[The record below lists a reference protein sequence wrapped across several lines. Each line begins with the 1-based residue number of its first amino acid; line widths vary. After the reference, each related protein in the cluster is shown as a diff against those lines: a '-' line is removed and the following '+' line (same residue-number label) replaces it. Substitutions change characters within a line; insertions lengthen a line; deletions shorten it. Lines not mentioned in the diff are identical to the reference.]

1 MILGPTLNACAAATQ
16 ARPVHSPAHDT
27 PLLQVLT
34 YASLAPSSHNT
45 QPWRVRLLGQ
55 DTADLLIDESRLLTE
70 VDPGGR
76 QAVLSHGAFLE
87 AARQAASSLGH
98 HCHVDLLPSGAPDSP
113 LARIR
118 LDPSDASPKD
128 DALTL
133 LRLRQTNKRAFE
145 DRPIA
150 PGDLRHVLEQVGEP
164 GVAVRAIVEPR
175 QRTALAALCRD
186 AMQIEV
192 RSPARNRE
200 LSRWFRLG
208 SAERGQAEDGFGLG
222 QSGVTGFKRWV
233 AETFAISR
241 DDIAAPD
248 SGFSK
253 TAVEMTYDQ
262 ATSAQAFVVLATR
275 GNDRRSQLR
284 AGAAYLRLHL
294 AATRLG
300 IQVHPLSQAT
310 QEYADMTALRHRLQ
324 VMAASPT
331 ETVQMLLRLGY
342 AAPVEYTP
350 RRRVAS
356 LMLNG

>member
-1 MILGPTLNACAAATQ
+1 MILGPTMNACAIATQ
-16 ARPVHSPAHDT
+16 ARPVHAPAHDA

-45 QPWRVRLLGQ
+45 QPWRVRLVGH
-55 DTADLLIDESRLLTE
+55 DTADLLLDESRLLTE
-70 VDPGGR
+70 VDPGER

-87 AARQAASSLGH
+87 AARQAAASLGH

-118 LDPSDASPKD
+118 LEPSDVSPKG
-128 DALTL
+128 DALTA
-133 LRLRQTNKRAFE
+133 LRLRQTNKRTFE
-145 DRPIA
+145 DKSIA
-150 PGDLRHVLEQVGEP
+150 PTDLRRLLDQVDEP
-164 GVAVRAIVEPR
+164 GVAVRAVVEPR
-175 QRTALAALCRD
+175 KRRVLAEVCRD

-192 RSPARNRE
+192 QSPARNRE

-233 AETFAISR
+233 AENFVLSR
-241 DDIAAPD
+241 DGMDAPD

-262 ATSAQAFVVLATR
+262 AASAQAFVVLATR
-275 GNDRRSQLR
+275 ANDRRTQLR

-310 QEYADMTALRHRLQ
+310 QEYADMTALRHRLH
-324 VMAASPT
+324 VMAASPG

-342 AAPVEYTP
+342 ADPVEYTP

-356 LMLNG
+356 LMVNG